1 MAAMS
6 IREMAERAR
15 EAARRLAVA
24 DPKLKDYALGR
35 MAALLRDR
43 APELKAA
50 NARDLDAAGDLTSA
64 MRDRLTLDDARI
76 EKMAAGVEQVA
87 KLYDPV
93 GKVLWNRTRPNGM
106 RIRKVRV
113 PIGVVAII
121 YESRPN
127 VTADAASLCLK
138 SGNACI
144 LRGGKESINSNLAIE
159 KMLRE
164 PLDGAGL
171 PSDSIQVVPSTDRAL
186 VGELL
191 KLDDLVDVV
200 IPRGGKGLIRRV
212 VEESTI
218 PVIKHYE
225 GICHVYVDSY
235 ADANGL
241 DMAESIVVNAKTQ
254 RPGVCNAMETLLVHD
269 AVAPEFVPRVVKALR
284 DKGVE
289 ILGCPEARKIVP
301 DLGEATDESYRTE
314 WLGLKMSLRLVPDVE
329 SAVHHI
335 ETYGSHHSDAI
346 VTFDE
351 EATKYFLANVDSACV
366 FHNVSTRFS
375 DGFEFG
381 MGAEIGISTDKLHA
395 RGPMGL
401 EELTS
406 YKYVVTGEGQ
416 LRT

>member
-1 MAAMS
+1 VAAKSM
-6 IREMAERAR
+6 REMAERAR
-15 EAARRLAVA
+15 EAARKLAVA
-24 DPKLKDYALGR
+24 KTNEKDEGLTR
-35 MAALLRDR
+35 MAALLRER
-43 APELKAA
+43 ASEIKAA
-50 NARDLDAAGDLTSA
+50 NTRDLASASELTSA
-64 MRDRLTLDDARI
+64 MQDRLTLDDARI

-87 KLYDPV
+87 TLPDPV
-93 GKVLWNRTRPNGM
+93 GELLTERTRPNGM

-144 LRGGKESINSNLAIE
+144 LRGGKESINSNLAIGNVLADALE
-159 KMLRE
+159 E
-164 PLDGAGL
+164 TGL
-171 PSDSIQVVPSTDRAL
+171 PAGAIQVVPSTDRAL

-225 GICHVYVDSY
+225 GICHVYVGKA
-235 ADANGL
+235 ADL
-241 DMAESIVVNAKTQ
+241 DMAERIAVNAKVQ

-269 AVAPEFVPRVVKALR
+269 AIAATFVPRVVKALR
-284 DKGVE
+284 DKRVE
-289 ILGCPEARKIVP
+289 ILGCPEALKIVP
-301 DLGEATDESYRTE
+301 DLARATEESYRTE
-314 WLGLKMSLRLVPDVE
+314 WLGLKMSLRVVSGVE
-329 SAVHHI
+329 AAVEHI
-335 ETYGSHHSDAI
+335 DTYGSHHSDAI
-346 VTFDE
+346 VTTDDE
-351 EATKYFLANVDSACV
+351 AARYFLDNVDSACV

-416 LRT
+416 LRS

>member
-1 MAAMS
+1 MAAKSM
-6 IREMAERAR
+6 REMAERAR
-15 EAARRLAVA
+15 EAARKLAVA
-24 DPKLKDYALGR
+24 KTDEKNEALNR
-35 MAALLRDR
+35 MAELLRER

-50 NARDLDAAGDLTSA
+50 NTRDLESACELTSA

-87 KLYDPV
+87 TLPDPV
-93 GKVLWNRTRPNGM
+93 GELLSERTRPNGM

-144 LRGGKESINSNLAIE
+144 LRGGKESINSNVAIGTVLGDALTE
-159 KMLRE
+159 S
-164 PLDGAGL
+164 GL

-191 KLDDLVDVV
+191 KLDDLVNVV

-225 GICHVYVDSY
+225 GICHVYVDGA
-235 ADANGL
+235 ADL
-241 DMAESIVVNAKTQ
+241 DMAERIAVNAKVQ

-269 AVAPEFVPRVVKALR
+269 AIAATFVPRVLKALR

-289 ILGCPEARKIVP
+289 ILGCPEALKIVP
-301 DLGEATDESYRTE
+301 DLARATEDSYRTE
-314 WLGLKMSLRLVPDVE
+314 WLALKMSLRVVSGVE
-329 SAVHHI
+329 AAVEHI

-346 VTFDE
+346 VTTDDE
-351 EATKYFLANVDSACV
+351 AARYFLDNVDSACV

-395 RGPMGL
+395 RGAMGL